1 MPPSLD
7 NQADALNPNHPYRR
21 ADARFAFFHQHLVFV
36 SDVGLAGWGV
46 ALNLSRHERTDADGR
61 HIPRMRASSS
71 SSSSSQ
77 FSNLSSTPM
86 TPDRRRARRRAA
98 ASVCPGPVAVGPP
111 FPLCKV
117 KHATTTSS
125 PSPFGQPRD
134 RVDGRGSHDGCGH
147 LSLRS
152 AGGRRTDIFFPT
164 CACVSG
170 EHVGDRCARL
180 LT

>member
-7 NQADALNPNHPYRR
+7 NQADALNTKPP
-21 ADARFAFFHQHLVFV
+21 AQTDARFAFSHRHLVFV
-36 SDVGLAGWGV
+36 SDVGLAGWEV

-98 ASVCPGPVAVGPP
+98 ASVCPGPVAVGPHSIMQSQACDDHLP
-111 FPLCKV
+111 PRSASR
-117 KHATTTSS
+117 AT
-125 PSPFGQPRD
+125 D

>member
-7 NQADALNPNHPYRR
+7 NQADALNTKPP
-21 ADARFAFFHQHLVFV
+21 AQTDARFAFSHRHLVFV

-111 FPLCKV
+111 FHYAK
-117 KHATTTSS
+117 SS
-125 PSPFGQPRD
+125 MRRPPPSLFGQPRD

>member
-1 MPPSLD
+1 MLASPVGESR
-7 NQADALNPNHPYRR
+7 AL
-21 ADARFAFFHQHLVFV
+21 
-36 SDVGLAGWGV
+36 S
-46 ALNLSRHERTDADGR
+46 LSRHGRTDPSDGIP
-61 HIPRMRASSS
+61 IPRMRASSS

-111 FPLCKV
+111 FHYAK
-117 KHATTTSS
+117 SS
-125 PSPFGQPRD
+125 MRRPPPSPLGQPRD
-134 RVDGRGSHDGCGH
+134 HRVDGRGSHDGCGH